1 MFKLKPEHI
10 LELAGINHF
19 VLSDDKLFFFGL
31 RGLLPV
37 SDDSIKFGSEHA
49 VEVVSYNH
57 EHPRCIIG
65 QYHRHKGI
73 ALFPASTVPHKR
85 YVKSSLE
92 RGGSGANMLI
102 SGFYKDYRKG
112 WHKAGKASGH
122 EAFRQDN
129 KLPVRRTADDMDY
142 DYDDRLEYM
151 RPYDNMH
158 AAWCMGTDHD
168 YFASAGCQVIVGYPK
183 CHSRNNL
190 PDTGPWKTFKENAYS
205 INQQSF
211 DYMLLHGRDALKVAS
226 KNGTKLSSRLRF
238 GSTGNLVGKVQGK
251 LKDLNYYEGKID
263 DDFGPRTLRA
273 LLEFQ
278 TDYFGDDADDG
289 IVGPIT
295 ASAIGVEWN

>member
-1 MFKLKPEHI
+1 
-10 LELAGINHF
+10 
-19 VLSDDKLFFFGL
+19 
-31 RGLLPV
+31 
-37 SDDSIKFGSEHA
+37 
-49 VEVVSYNH
+49 
-57 EHPRCIIG
+57 
-65 QYHRHKGI
+65 
-73 ALFPASTVPHKR
+73 VPHKR
-85 YVKSSLE
+85 YIKSSLDN
-92 RGGSGANMLI
+92 GGSGANMLI
-102 SGFYKDYRKG
+102 TGFYKDYRKG
-112 WHKAGKASGH
+112 WHKAGKPSGH

-158 AAWCMGTDHD
+158 AAWSMGVDHD

-183 CHSRNNL
+183 CQSRNSL
-190 PDTGPWKTFKENAYS
+190 PDTGPWKVFKDNAYS

-226 KNGTKLSSRLRF
+226 NNGNKLSSRLRF

-251 LKDLNYYEGKID
+251 LKDLNYYEGIID
-263 DDFGPRTLRA
+263 NDFGPRTLRA

-295 ASAIGVEWN
+295 ASALGVEWR

>member
-1 MFKLKPEHI
+1 MFTLKSDHI

-19 VLSDDKLFFFGL
+19 LLSKDKMFFFGF
-31 RGLLPV
+31 RGLLTV
-37 SDDSIKFGSEHA
+37 SDDSTKYKSEHS
-49 VEVVSYNH
+49 VEVIPYDH
-57 EHPRCIIG
+57 EHPRCTIG
-65 QYHRHKGI
+65 QFHPTKGI

-85 YVKSSLE
+85 YVKSSLD

-112 WHKAGKASGH
+112 WHKAGKPSGH

-142 DYDDRLEYM
+142 DNDDRLEYM

-158 AAWCMGTDHD
+158 AGWCMGADHD

-183 CHSRNNL
+183 CQSRNNS
-190 PDTGPWKTFKENAYS
+190 PDTGPWKTFKENAYAIS
-205 INQQSF
+205 QQSF
-211 DYMLLHGRDALKVAS
+211 DYMLLHGRDALKTAS
-226 KNGTKLSSRLRF
+226 NSGSKLSSRLRF
-238 GSTGNLVGKVQGK
+238 GSTGSLVGKIQGK
-251 LKDLNYYEGKID
+251 LNALNYYEGKID

-278 TDYFGDDADDG
+278 EDYFGDDADDG
-289 IVGPIT
+289 IVGPMT
-295 ASAIGVEWN
+295 ASALGVPWS